1 MDKGT
6 VVELTITDMTDDGK
20 GIGHIDGL
28 TVFVD
33 GSIPGDTVRGKIVQ
47 DKKRYAVAE
56 LEEILTP
63 SPNREEAVCPY
74 FGRCGGCSLQSMKYE
89 AQLTMKKEHV
99 ENKLTRIGG
108 LEHPLVRDVVV
119 AGEEPDLHYRNKAT
133 FAVYDGP
140 TGPAVGFRE
149 RGSSRVVD
157 IDDCMLQKEPVM
169 AVADAIRHL
178 IEQHKIS
185 VYKEPKRYGRGRNQK
200 PQKQSNTAK
209 LREVTVKACEGT
221 GEIMVVLTVTGK
233 QLPNAEDIV
242 YAMDD
247 AIDEVSEEYA
257 LESVILEV
265 KKGDIHDFAK
275 DYIPLAGKR
284 TINDRIQVAGRDLE
298 FEISGSAFYQVNT
311 NQMTRLYE
319 KAREYAGLSGE
330 EVVFDLYCGIG
341 TIGLSMADQAAMIV
355 GIEEVP
361 GAVLDANRNAVINR
375 IVNAR
380 YYTGR
385 AEEILPKLLDSEDK
399 LYADYLYK
407 DDLLE
412 RSKVVILDP
421 PRGGCATSLLETVS
435 AIQPDRIVYISCDA
449 GTLAR
454 DIKILQQNGYVFE
467 EATPVEMFAWTMH
480 VETCCLL
487 RKRDAVEA

>member
-89 AQLTMKKEHV
+89 AQLAMKKEHV

-140 TGPAVGFRE
+140 AGPAVGFRE

-178 IEQHKIS
+178 IERHKIT
-185 VYKEPKRYGRGRNQK
+185 VYKEPKRYVQGRNQK
-200 PQKQSNTAK
+200 PPKQSNTAK

-284 TINDRIQVAGRDLE
+284 TINDRIQVAG
-298 FEISGSAFYQVNT
+298 
-311 NQMTRLYE
+311 
-319 KAREYAGLSGE
+319 
-330 EVVFDLYCGIG
+330 GIW
-341 TIGLSMADQAAMIV
+341 SSRS
-355 GIEEVP
+355 P
-361 GAVLDANRNAVINR
+361 GPHSIR
-375 IVNAR
+375 
-380 YYTGR
+380 
-385 AEEILPKLLDSEDK
+385 
-399 LYADYLYK
+399 
-407 DDLLE
+407 
-412 RSKVVILDP
+412 
-421 PRGGCATSLLETVS
+421 
-435 AIQPDRIVYISCDA
+435 
-449 GTLAR
+449 
-454 DIKILQQNGYVFE
+454 
-467 EATPVEMFAWTMH
+467 
-480 VETCCLL
+480 
-487 RKRDAVEA
+487 

>member
-6 VVELTITDMTDDGK
+6 IINLTITDMTDDGK
-20 GIGHIDGL
+20 GIGHVDGL
-28 TVFVD
+28 AVFVD
-33 GSIPGDTVRGKIVQ
+33 RSIPGDVVRAKVVQ

-56 LEEILTP
+56 IQEILEP
-63 SPNREEAVCPY
+63 SVNRTEPVCPY
-74 FGRCGGCSLQSMKYE
+74 FEKCGGCALQNMKYD
-89 AQLTMKKEHV
+89 AQLEMKEDHV
-99 ENKLTRIGG
+99 KNKLTRIGG
-108 LEHPLVRDVVV
+108 LENPEVRDIVV
-119 AGEEPDLHYRNKAT
+119 ASSEPDLHYRNKAV
-133 FAVYDGP
+133 FAVHNGPDG
-140 TGPAVGFRE
+140 AVVGFRQ
-149 RGSSRVVD
+149 RGCNRIVN

-169 AVADAIRHL
+169 AVGMAIRQMIDRGL
-178 IEQHKIS
+178 IR
-185 VYKEPKRYGRGRNQK
+185 VYKEPKRYVKNRNQRNN
-200 PQKQSNTAK
+200 PAQSNTAK

-221 GEIMVVLTVTGK
+221 GEMMVVLTVTGK

-242 YAMDD
+242 YGIDD
-247 AIDEVSEEYA
+247 AINEVSDSYS

-284 TINDRIQVAGRDLE
+284 TITDQTTISGRDYE

-319 KAREYAGLSGE
+319 KAAEYAGLTGE

-341 TIGLSMADQAAMIV
+341 TIGLTMADKAAMIV

-361 GAVLDANRNAVINR
+361 GAVLDANRNAVING

-385 AEEILPKLLDSEDK
+385 AEEILPKLLDPGDN
-399 LYADYLYK
+399 LYADYLVGDNLK
-407 DDLLE
+407 N
-412 RSKVVILDP
+412 RPRVVILDP
-421 PRGGCATSLLETVS
+421 PRGGCAPALLETVAS
-435 AIQPDRIVYISCDA
+435 IQPDHIVYISCDA

-454 DIKILQQNGYVFE
+454 DIKVLNTLGYDYQ

-480 VETCCLL
+480 SEVVCRLVKTHIQ
-487 RKRDAVEA
+487 